1 MWQSG
6 GTGKGKQDGRP
17 RGEVAQELGR
27 GNLVIARGFLGAQG
41 QSEVNSACER
51 ERPMEFHQK
60 EAKSGEGK
68 KC

>member
-1 MWQSG
+1 M
-6 GTGKGKQDGRP
+6 
-17 RGEVAQELGR
+17 AQELGR
-27 GNLVIARGFLGAQG
+27 GSLVIARGFLGAQG

-51 ERPMEFHQK
+51 ERPTEFHQK